1 MLWILI
7 CSSGENFKNFIND
20 LVLYKKF
27 SIFLL
32 LFIAIHG
39 ISLIYS
45 SNYSYGLSKFYGIFF
60 NIILNILAL
69 RFILINFSSKFF
81 RIIIEVVLFFGAAL
95 TLISIFAGPFN
106 SFYDEYQQ
114 TKIFGI
120 NLWSHVG
127 FGRYMGFVFIVSL
140 INIIYLGFLKKLNLD
155 KIFLLIS
162 FAGLLLSGLRG
173 AIVCSFI
180 ISAIIVIYSL
190 KEKNISVSKILIF
203 LCVGVLVL
211 VPAAYFNNS
220 FSILLSRF
228 TQVFN
233 VFHQEDLS
241 DGAISTR
248 LHIYKNSF
256 ELFLQSV
263 FIGKGLGSY
272 YDNSLFQFTRG
283 LKYPHNIIIEYAIEL
298 GSIGFIFILAVL
310 SIIFKSVLK
319 INTVLSLV
327 FLYFVLLSMF
337 SYSISFQTG
346 MFSFIAFIAL
356 NEKTVTAVK
365 NSVDSLINKILHQ
378 SPA

>member
-1 MLWILI
+1 
-7 CSSGENFKNFIND
+7 
-20 LVLYKKF
+20 
-27 SIFLL
+27 
-32 LFIAIHG
+32 
-39 ISLIYS
+39 
-45 SNYSYGLSKFYGIFF
+45 
-60 NIILNILAL
+60 
-69 RFILINFSSKFF
+69 
-81 RIIIEVVLFFGAAL
+81 
-95 TLISIFAGPFN
+95 
-106 SFYDEYQQ
+106 
-114 TKIFGI
+114 
-120 NLWSHVG
+120 
-127 FGRYMGFVFIVSL
+127 
-140 INIIYLGFLKKLNLD
+140 
-155 KIFLLIS
+155 
-162 FAGLLLSGLRG
+162 
-173 AIVCSFI
+173 
-180 ISAIIVIYSL
+180 
-190 KEKNISVSKILIF
+190 
-203 LCVGVLVL
+203 LVL
-211 VPAAYFNNS
+211 VTAAYFNNS

-233 VFHQEDLS
+233 IFHQEDLS

-256 ELFLQSV
+256 DLFLQNV

-298 GSIGFIFILAVL
+298 GSIGLIFILAVL
-310 SIIFKSVLK
+310 SFIFKSVLK

-365 NSVDSLINKILHQ
+365 NSVDSLINKIPHQ